1 MPAAPQP
8 TPSAS
13 YSFSGVAPTPTT
25 GTQGDMPIYAQ
36 PGPSNIVYGSTYA
49 SSLAAGGTPDLVG
62 WSLAAG
68 TPQRPLAG
76 GLGGLAGALGTGT
89 KAALGVSAQGGM
101 TYYTL
106 PGALEQWGQMT
117 PDQRVTVQ
125 KQLLAGGMYDASYYP
140 SASGTTAKKPL
151 FGAIADHDTIL
162 ALSNAWSAAKSTG
175 QTMDAVLGQANAS
188 AMNAARIY
196 QQNTQV
202 GIFDQSSASELRTIA
217 DQQAIAVLGRK
228 ATADEKALLVSMEQ
242 GRQVAYQQG
251 QFNQRVGANR
261 ADAAV
266 QLAGGLGGQIGGVA
280 GGQIAGGGTPA
291 SVNALVS
298 ALGGQ
303 ESGSPTA
310 GGYSAVNPDSGAS
323 GRFQIMPSNW
333 ASWAQEAGLGP
344 NAAMTPQNQEIV
356 ARNKIS
362 QYLADGNG
370 DPAYVAVAWYAGE
383 GTAKAFQ
390 ADPSNPKWQ
399 KPQGKYP
406 SIASYAQSIAGKMA
420 AAVPGTLATQSM
432 AGQVGNLPADGSGGP
447 GNAGSI
453 NVGQRPAGMV
463 GNLYFPPNPTP
474 GAIPTAGS
482 SLAGERGSIGAV
494 AGTGSGLTGVNTGT
508 GQASQIPTGTVTGG
522 QPTPAQ
528 LLPTSTG
535 IYTQVNPSADI
546 AELLRQNNPQGA
558 GAHDLAQ
565 VLDAVR
571 QLFHG

>member
-1 MPAAPQP
+1 MVAIKSDPTPTPTP

-13 YSFSGVAPTPTT
+13 YGFPTT
-25 GTQGDMPIYAQ
+25 NPLAGAAGGGAQGDMPIYTQ
-36 PGPSNIVYGSTYA
+36 PGASNIVYGSTYA
-49 SSLAAGGTPDLVG
+49 SSLAAGGAPDLVG
-62 WSLAAG
+62 WSFQKPTAG
-68 TPQRPLAG
+68 LFSGLSQTLGRAGQG
-76 GLGGLAGALGTGT
+76 GL
-89 KAALGVSAQGGM
+89 

-125 KQLLAGGMYDASYYP
+125 KQLLASGMYDASYYP

-151 FGAIADHDTIL
+151 YGAVADHDTIL

-196 QQNTQV
+196 QQNTMV
-202 GIFDQSSASELRTIA
+202 GIFDQSSASELRSIA

-261 ADAAV
+261 SDAAV

-280 GGQIAGGGTPA
+280 GGQIAGGATPA

-344 NAAMTPQNQEIV
+344 NAAMTPQNQEII

-420 AAVPGTLATQSM
+420 VTVPGTLATQSM
-432 AGQVGNLPADGSGGP
+432 AGQVGNLPADTGTTGTIYGSTDPNYPYSSGVSGIAAGGAGGGSVPLSSGQSSAGGSVPFGP
-447 GNAGSI
+447 GLNAQ
-453 NVGQRPAGMV
+453 GQST
-463 GNLYFPPNPTP
+463 LPPPST
-474 GAIPTAGS
+474 TQ
-482 SLAGERGSIGAV
+482 V
-494 AGTGSGLTGVNTGT
+494 
-508 GQASQIPTGTVTGG
+508 PTGTVTGG

-535 IYTQVNPSADI
+535 IYTQVNTGTDI

>member
-1 MPAAPQP
+1 MATP
-8 TPSAS
+8 TPSPSAG
-13 YSFSGVAPTPTT
+13 YSFSGVAPSATT
-25 GTQGDMPIYAQ
+25 STQGDMPIYAQ
-36 PGPSNIVYGSTYA
+36 PGRSNIVYGSTYA

-62 WSLAAG
+62 WSFTAGSLAG
-68 TPQRPLAG
+68 T
-76 GLGGLAGALGTGT
+76 GLAGLQRLGQY
-89 KAALGVSAQGGM
+89 ANQGGQN
-101 TYYTL
+101 YYTL

-125 KQLLAGGMYDASYYP
+125 KQLLASGMYAADYYP
-140 SASGTTAKKPL
+140 SAAGTTAKHPL
-151 FGAIADHDTIL
+151 YGAIADPATIL

-175 QTMDAVLGQANAS
+175 QTLDAVLSQANAS

-202 GIFDQSSASELRTIA
+202 GIFDQSDPAELRALA
-217 DQQAIAVLGRK
+217 DQHAVSILGRK
-228 ATADEKALLVSMEQ
+228 ATADEKALIVSVEQ
-242 GRQVAYQQG
+242 GKQIAYQQG
-251 QFNQRVGANR
+251 QFNQRVAANR
-261 ADAAV
+261 SDAAV
-266 QLAGGLGGQIGGVA
+266 QLAGGLGGTLGGPT
-280 GGQIAGGGTPA
+280 GSSIAGGGSPA

-310 GGYSAVNPDSGAS
+310 GGYGAVNPDSGAA

-333 ASWAQEAGLGP
+333 PSWSQEAGLGP
-344 NAAMTPQNQEIV
+344 NAPMTPQNQEIV

-362 QYLADGNG
+362 QYLSDGGG

-390 ADPSNPKWQ
+390 ADPTNPKWQ

-420 AAVPGTLATQSM
+420 AVTPGTLATQSM
-432 AGQVGNLPADGSGGP
+432 AGNVGNLPPDGSGGP

-453 NVGQRPAGMV
+453 NVGQGVTSGIAAGGAGGGSV
-463 GNLYFPPNPTP
+463 PLSSGQSSAGGSVPFGPGLNAQGQSTLPPPSTTQVP
-474 GAIPTAGS
+474 S
-482 SLAGERGSIGAV
+482 
-494 AGTGSGLTGVNTGT
+494 
-508 GQASQIPTGTVTGG
+508 GTVTGG

-528 LLPTSTG
+528 LLPASTG
-535 IYTQVNPSADI
+535 IYTQVNPGADI
-546 AELLRQNNPQGA
+546 AEMLRQNNPQTA
-558 GAHDLAQ
+558 GAHDLAS

>member
-1 MPAAPQP
+1 MDPIPQP
-8 TPSAS
+8 TTSYGFPSVSPLA
-13 YSFSGVAPTPTT
+13 GGAAAAV
-25 GTQGDMPIYAQ
+25 GTQGDIPYAQ
-36 PGPSNIVYGSTYA
+36 PGPRNAIFGYTDQPKIS
-49 SSLAAGGTPDLVG
+49 AGYQAQIPLVG
-62 WSLAAG
+62 WSFGLPAAG
-68 TPQRPLAG
+68 S
-76 GLGGLAGALGTGT
+76 GLAGLNQLAGYAT
-89 KAALGVSAQGGM
+89 QGGM
-101 TYYTL
+101 NYYSL
-106 PGALEQWGQMT
+106 SAALQAWGQMT

-125 KQLLAGGMYDASYYP
+125 KQLLASGMYTSPDFYG
-140 SASGTTAKKPL
+140 SGTAGPKRSPL
-151 FGAIADHDTIL
+151 YGAVADPETIA
-162 ALSNAWSAAKSTG
+162 ALTNAWNAASDTG
-175 QTMDAVLGQANAS
+175 QTLDSVLNQH
-188 AMNAARIY
+188 NAAARNAAQIY

-202 GIFDQSSASELRTIA
+202 GIFDQSSASELRSIA
-217 DQQAIAVLGRK
+217 DQQAVAVLGRK
-228 ATADEKALLVSMEQ
+228 ATADEKTLLVSMEQ

-251 QFNQRVGANR
+251 QFNQRVGAAR
-261 ADAAV
+261 ADVAT
-266 QLAGGLGGQIGGVA
+266 QLAGGIGAPLGSG
-280 GGQIAGGGTPA
+280 IAGGGTPA

-310 GGYSAVNPDSGAS
+310 GGYGAVNPDSGAT

-333 ASWAQEAGLGP
+333 ASWSQEAGLGP
-344 NAAMTPQNQEIV
+344 NAPMTPQNQEIV

-362 QYLADGNG
+362 QYLADGGG

-399 KPQGKYP
+399 QPQGKYP

-420 AAVPGTLATQSM
+420 ATVPGTLATQSM
-432 AGQVGNLPADGSGGP
+432 AGNVGNLPADGSGGS

-453 NVGQRPAGMV
+453 NVGQTVAPGV
-463 GNLYFPPNPTP
+463 PSP

-482 SLAGERGSIGAV
+482 SLATERGSIGV
-494 AGTGSGLTGVNTGT
+494 TPGTGSGLTGVNTGT
-508 GQASQIPTGTVTGG
+508 SVPTGTVTGG

-528 LLPTSTG
+528 LLPTSMG
-535 IYTQVNPSADI
+535 IYTQVNTGTDM
-546 AELLRQNNPQGA
+546 AEYLRQQNPQGA

>member
-8 TPSAS
+8 TPSPSTAFG
-13 YSFSGVAPTPTT
+13 FSAVSPTAAPT
-25 GTQGDMPIYAQ
+25 TQGDMPIYAQ
-36 PGPSNIVYGSTYA
+36 PGASNIVYGSTYA

-62 WSLAAG
+62 WSFAQAS
-68 TPQRPLAG
+68 PQRPLAG

-89 KAALGVSAQGGM
+89 KALQGVSAQGGM

-125 KQLLAGGMYDASYYP
+125 KQLLASGMYSDAYYA
-140 SASGTTAKKPL
+140 SASGTTSKKPL
-151 FGAIADHDTIL
+151 YGAIADPDTIQ
-162 ALSNAWSAAKSTG
+162 ALSNAWSAAKVTG
-175 QTMDAVLGQANAS
+175 QTLDSVLTQHNDAAR
-188 AMNAARIY
+188 NAARIY

-202 GIFDQSSASELRTIA
+202 GIFDQSSASELRSIA
-217 DQQAIAVLGRK
+217 DQQAVAVLGRK
-228 ATADEKALLVSMEQ
+228 ATADEKTLLVSMEQ

-251 QFNQRVGANR
+251 QFNQRVGAAR
-261 ADAAV
+261 ADVAT
-266 QLAGGLGGQIGGVA
+266 QLAGGIGGTL
-280 GGQIAGGGTPA
+280 GSGIAGGGTPA

-310 GGYSAVNPDSGAS
+310 GGYGAVNPDSGAT

-333 ASWAQEAGLGP
+333 ASWSQEAGLGP

-362 QYLADGNG
+362 QYLADGGG
-370 DPAYVAVAWYAGE
+370 DPSYVAVAWYAGE
-383 GTAKAFQ
+383 STAKAFQ

-399 KPQGKYP
+399 QPQGKYP

-420 AAVPGTLATQSM
+420 ASVPGTLATQSM
-432 AGQVGNLPADGSGGP
+432 AGQVGNLPPDGSGGP

-453 NVGQRPAGMV
+453 NVGQTVVPGV
-463 GNLYFPPNPTP
+463 PSP

-482 SLAGERGSIGAV
+482 SLAGEVGSIGV
-494 AGTGSGLTGVNTGT
+494 TSGTGSGLTGVNTGT
-508 GQASQIPTGTVTGG
+508 SVPTGTVTGG

-535 IYTQVNPSADI
+535 VYTQVNTGTDM
-546 AELLRQNNPQGA
+546 AEYLRQQNPQGA